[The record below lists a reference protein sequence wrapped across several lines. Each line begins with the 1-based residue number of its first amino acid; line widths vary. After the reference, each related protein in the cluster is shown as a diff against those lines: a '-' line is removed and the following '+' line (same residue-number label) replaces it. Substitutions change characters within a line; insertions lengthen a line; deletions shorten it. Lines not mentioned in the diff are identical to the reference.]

1 MTAPCLTSLPIDLA
15 ALGDAVRDDAHG
27 AVATF
32 TGVVRDHHQGRPV
45 ERLEYTAYPEMAESV
60 AGEILA
66 EAARRWPVRVA
77 LRHRTGTLT
86 IGDIAVAVAA
96 GGAHR
101 AEAFEACRWVIEEVK
116 ARLPVWKRE
125 HYADGSVAW
134 VDPTAPGGMVE
145 GTSGP

>member
-1 MTAPCLTSLPIDLA
+1 MTAPCLTSRPIDVS
-15 ALGDAVRDDAHG
+15 ALGDAVSDDSHG

-32 TGVVRDHHQGRPV
+32 TGVVRDHHEGRPV

-60 AGEILA
+60 AADILA
-66 EAARRWPVRVA
+66 EAVRRWPVRVA
-77 LRHRTGTLT
+77 LRHRTGVLA
-86 IGDIAVAVAA
+86 IGDVAVAVAA

-116 ARLPVWKRE
+116 VRLPVWKRE

-134 VDPTAPGGMVE
+134 VDPTAPGGSMK
-145 GTSGP
+145 GLRS